1 MRDPA
6 AGTILG
12 LVLAGLSP
20 TLAWGLELYPKQ
32 LDLPKELVPE
42 NIDALVV
49 ESYGMADFE
58 DGKGNTT
65 RVEGRRVYG
74 NLMLRPDPRWD
85 GEKTWMSFEKRLTD
99 AGWKIVSAR
108 DLGRYVVVFNHPQG
122 VWCRYAGRASD
133 ELELECVEKGGP
145 QLKLDLPIPGPKPE
159 RQNDDADAPWLRHFP
174 GSELSTS
181 AREDGP
187 FDVASE
193 GEPVLV
199 GRESTVRN
207 YEGPNGLSNIQL
219 IAVYK
224 AALIQAGWKIL
235 HESEPKAQEGLLLA
249 QYRKNSRDLW
259 AQFRVSSGGYSVRS
273 ADVGASLNPEIL
285 KRELNTTCRST
296 IYGLRFD
303 TKSGVSVRPESIPIL
318 ERIGE
323 LLSENPELELELG
336 GHIDATGTKE
346 ARAKLSAEQMG
357 AAKAWLLAHGIA
369 DRRLTIKGYGD
380 SVPVESND
388 SPEGR
393 ALNRRLVLGKKGCVR

>member
-1 MRDPA
+1 M
-6 AGTILG
+6 LG
-12 LVLAGLSP
+12 IVVALCP
-20 TLAWGLELYPKQ
+20 TLAWGLDHYPKL
-32 LDLPKELVPE
+32 LDLPKEVVPE
-42 NIDALVV
+42 NVDALVV

-58 DGKGNTT
+58 DGSGNST
-65 RVEGRRVYG
+65 RVEGRRVWG

-85 GEKTWMSFEKRLTD
+85 GEKTWMSFQKRLTD

-133 ELELECVEKGGP
+133 EIELECIEKGGTP
-145 QLKLDLPIPGPKPE
+145 LKLDLPIPGPKPE
-159 RQNDDADAPWLRHFP
+159 RQNDDADAPWLGRFP

-181 AREDGP
+181 VREDGP
-187 FDVASE
+187 FDISSD
-193 GEPVLV
+193 GEPVLI

-224 AALIQAGWKIL
+224 AALTRAGWKIL
-235 HESEPKAQEGLLLA
+235 YESDPKAAEGTLLA

-273 ADVGASLNPEIL
+273 ADVGASLRPEIL
-285 KRELNTTCRST
+285 KRELNSTCRST

-303 TKSGVSVRPESIPIL
+303 AKNAVRPESTTIL

-323 LLSENPELELELG
+323 LLSENPELDLELG

-346 ARAKLSAEQMG
+346 ARTKLSAEQMS

-380 SVPVESND
+380 SVPIESND

-393 ALNRRLVLGKKGCVR
+393 ALNRRLVLNKKGCVR